1 MSPHTT
7 PTYSID
13 TGTLARIVIFGL
25 GLWAAYRL
33 TDLILIILT
42 SIVIAASIEPFI
54 RFLVRRGVPRVL
66 AVILMYAVTTM
77 GAASI
82 FYFFVPPLLSDLSQ
96 FADNFP
102 TYLRSIKLLEAQP
115 AVSGA
120 FFDPGAISQ
129 TLGLEKAV
137 AEIVTRVSVF
147 SDSPL
152 ALVTGIFGGVLS
164 FVLIFV
170 ISFYL
175 AVQERG
181 IESFLRVVTPLRYEE
196 YVVGFWKRSER
207 KIGLWM
213 QGQLLLAALVAVL
226 VYLGLVLLDIR
237 YAFLLAILAG
247 IFELIPIFGPILA
260 AIPAVAIGAIDGGMT
275 AGFLVA
281 GFYVVIQQFE
291 NHLFSPLV
299 VRKVIGVPPILSI
312 IALIAGA
319 KLAGFWGIILAVPL
333 AAIFVEYLE
342 DIDRRK
348 ASLRENGR

>member
-1 MSPHTT
+1 MAPQTT
-7 PTYSID
+7 HRID
-13 TGTLARIVIFGL
+13 TGTLARITLFGL
-25 GLWAAYRL
+25 GLWAAYKL

-42 SIVIAASIEPFI
+42 CIVIAAAIEPFI
-54 RFLVRRGVPRVL
+54 GFLVRRRVPRVL
-66 AVILMYAVTTM
+66 AVILMYASATL
-77 GAASI
+77 GAAAL

-102 TYLRSIKLLEAQP
+102 SYLKSIKLLDAQP
-115 AVSGA
+115 AATGA
-120 FFDPGAISQ
+120 FFDPSSISQ

-137 AEIVTRVSVF
+137 ADIVARVNAF

-152 ALVTGIFGGVLS
+152 SLVAGIFGGVLS

-181 IESFLRVVTPLRYEE
+181 IESFLRVVTPIRYEE
-196 YVVGFWKRSER
+196 YLVGFWKRSER

-213 QGQLLLAALVAVL
+213 QGQLLLALIVAVL
-226 VYLGLVLLDIR
+226 VYLGLVLLGIR

-260 AIPAVAIGAIDGGMT
+260 AIPAIAIATLDGGVT
-275 AGFLVA
+275 AGFLVT
-281 GFYVVIQQFE
+281 GFYVVVQQFE

-299 VRKVIGVPPILSI
+299 VRKVVGVPPILSI

-319 KLAGFWGIILAVPL
+319 KLTGFWGIILAVPL
-333 AAIFVEYLE
+333 AAVFVEYLE
-342 DIDRRK
+342 DVDKRK
-348 ASLRENGR
+348 ATLRENGR

>member
-1 MSPHTT
+1 MSPHSS
-7 PTYSID
+7 YSID
-13 TGTLARIVIFGL
+13 TGTLARITIFGL

-54 RFLVRRGVPRVL
+54 RFLMRRGVPRVL
-66 AVILMYAVTTM
+66 AVILMYAGTTM

-82 FYFFVPPLLSDLSQ
+82 FYFFVPSLLSDLSQ

-102 TYLRSIKLLEAQP
+102 TYLHSIKLLEAQP

-137 AEIVTRVSVF
+137 AEIVARVSAF

-175 AVQERG
+175 AVQDRG
-181 IESFLRVVTPLRYEE
+181 IEAFLRVVTPLKYEE
-196 YVVGFWKRSER
+196 YLIGFWKRSER

-213 QGQLLLAALVAVL
+213 QGQLLLALIVAVL
-226 VYLGLVLLDIR
+226 VYLGLVLLGIR

-260 AIPAVAIGAIDGGMT
+260 AIPAVAIGAVDGGMT

-299 VRKVIGVPPILSI
+299 VRKVIGVPPIISI

-333 AAIFVEYLE
+333 AAVFVEYLE
-342 DIDRRK
+342 DVDRRK
-348 ASLRENGR
+348 TTLRENGR

>member
-1 MSPHTT
+1 MNTFSTH
-7 PTYSID
+7 SID
-13 TGTLARIVIFGL
+13 NGTLARIALFGL
-25 GLWAAYRL
+25 GLWAAYLL

-54 RFLVRRGVPRVL
+54 RFLMRRGVPRVL
-66 AVILMYAVTTM
+66 AVILMYATGTM
-77 GAASI
+77 SAAVL
-82 FYFFVPPLLSDLSQ
+82 FYFFVPPLLLDLSL

-102 TYLRSIKLLEAQP
+102 TYLHSIKLLEAQP
-115 AVSGA
+115 AASGA

-137 AEIVTRVSVF
+137 ADVVARVSAF

-152 ALVTGIFGGVLS
+152 SLIAGIFGGVLS

-175 AVQERG
+175 AVQDRG
-181 IESFLRVVTPLRYEE
+181 IESFLRVVTPLKYEE
-196 YVVGFWKRSER
+196 YIVGFWKRSER

-213 QGQLLLAALVAVL
+213 QGQLLLAAIVAIL
-226 VYLGLVLLDIR
+226 AYLGLVLLDIR
-237 YAFLLAILAG
+237 YAFLLALLAG
-247 IFELIPIFGPILA
+247 IFELIPLFGPILA
-260 AIPAVAIGAIDGGMT
+260 AIPAIAIGAIDGGLS

-281 GFYVVIQQFE
+281 GFYVLIQQFE

-299 VRKVIGVPPILSI
+299 VRKVIGVPPIISI

-333 AAIFVEYLE
+333 AAVFVEYLE
-342 DIDRRK
+342 DVDRRK
-348 ASLRENGR
+348 ATLRENGR